1 MRFYAV
7 LTAFVLLYCRLF
19 AIDADVRLRLQRAV
33 DSVQKAERIQGVCA
47 AVMVDGELWQGAA
60 GMSFGGRP
68 MTPDMVLG
76 IGSNTKTC
84 TAITLLRLQEQGLV
98 DLDTPIGK
106 WFPQQPNIDGAITV
120 RQLLNHTSGLGDY
133 SLQPYRDSTL
143 ANLARVWKPLEL
155 LSFIPE
161 KQFDAGT
168 SWSYCNTNYLL
179 AGIIA
184 QEVTGLSLYQLYRR
198 ELFNPLALDS
208 ARLYPDE
215 QIVGELAHRWMGGRD
230 ASNSPMTGE
239 WSGAW
244 AAGAVIATAAEMA
257 QLYDALFSGNVLN
270 ATSMA
275 QLTRFV
281 GPNDYGLGIS
291 QKLVTGAPVVGHTG
305 EIRGYSSAIFRVPSL
320 RANVVVLTNSIPS
333 NPLAVAAAIMRVL
346 RDVATSVNEET
357 SHAPDITFPASV
369 YDIEG
374 RYVRDVHALHEVQSL
389 QCGAYM
395 LAAKSGYVVLHVAEG
410 HGVSVSR

>member
-1 MRFYAV
+1 
-7 LTAFVLLYCRLF
+7 
-19 AIDADVRLRLQRAV
+19 
-33 DSVQKAERIQGVCA
+33 
-47 AVMVDGELWQGAA
+47 
-60 GMSFGGRP
+60 
-68 MTPDMVLG
+68 MTPEMVLG

-98 DLDTPIGK
+98 DLDAPIGK
-106 WFPQQPNIDGAITV
+106 WFPQKPNIDGAITI

-143 ANLARVWKPLEL
+143 ANLARVWTPLEL

-230 ASNSPMTGE
+230 AFANPMNGE

-257 QLYDALFSGNVLN
+257 QLYDALFSGRILN
-270 ATSMA
+270 AASMA

-291 QKLVTGAPVVGHTG
+291 QKLVTGVPVIGHTG

-346 RDVATSVNEET
+346 RDATTSVEEDT
-357 SHAPDITFPASV
+357 SHSIAISFPARV

-374 RYVRDVHALHEVQSL
+374 RYVRDVQALYEVQNL
-389 QCGAYM
+389 QSGAYM
-395 LAAKSGYVVLHVAEG
+395 LASRSGFIVLHVAQD
-410 HGVSVSR
+410 HGVFISK